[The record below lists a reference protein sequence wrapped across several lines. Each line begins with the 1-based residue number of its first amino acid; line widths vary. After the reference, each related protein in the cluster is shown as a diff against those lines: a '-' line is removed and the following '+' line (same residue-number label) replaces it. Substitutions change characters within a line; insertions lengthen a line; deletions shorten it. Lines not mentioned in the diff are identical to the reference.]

1 MKLKLENITKQYGHT
16 FAVDH
21 LNATLSHGIIGLL
34 GANGS
39 GKTTLLRIIVGVLM
53 QDEGNVYFGDINIE
67 NKKEEYLSQIGY
79 MPQYLG
85 MYPTFRV
92 DEFLHYMGAI
102 KGLTKDYTEK
112 RINELLP
119 KLHLENERKKK
130 VKALSGGMR
139 QRLGIAQALLNDPAF
154 LILDEPTAGLDPKE
168 RNQFSRLLS
177 ELSREKIILLS
188 THIVSD
194 VEAIADKIMIMKKG
208 SILAYDTPQILLNK
222 IEGMV
227 KECFITTDQLKQL
240 QSQYVVC
247 SQKTR
252 ADGIMVRYIDKEN
265 KGQGD
270 TVEATLNDLYLY
282 FLRRK
287 TNETLSI

>member
-16 FAVDH
+16 LAVDH
-21 LNATLSHGIIGLL
+21 LNATLSPGIIGLL

-79 MPQYLG
+79 MPQHLG

-102 KGLTKDYTEK
+102 KGLTKAYTEK

-208 SILAYDTPQILLNK
+208 SVLAYDTPQTLLNT

-227 KECFITTDQLKQL
+227 KECLVTAEQLKQW
-240 QSQYVVC
+240 QSQYIIC

-265 KGQGD
+265 NGQGD

-282 FLRRK
+282 FFEEE
-287 TNETLSI
+287 NE

>member
-16 FAVDH
+16 LAVDH
-21 LNATLSHGIIGLL
+21 LNATLSPGIIGLL

-79 MPQYLG
+79 MPQHLG

-102 KGLTKDYTEK
+102 KGLTKAYTEK

-208 SILAYDTPQILLNK
+208 SVLAYDTPQTLLNT

-227 KECFITTDQLKQL
+227 KECLVTAEQLKQW
-240 QSQYVVC
+240 QSQYVIC

-265 KGQGD
+265 NRLGD

-282 FLRRK
+282 FFEEE
-287 TNETLSI
+287 NE

>member
-1 MKLKLENITKQYGHT
+1 MKLKLENITKQYGRT
-16 FAVDH
+16 LAVDH
-21 LNATLSHGIIGLL
+21 LNATLSPGIIGLL

-79 MPQYLG
+79 MPQHLG

-102 KGLTKDYTEK
+102 KGLTKAYTEK

-208 SILAYDTPQILLNK
+208 SVLAYDTPQILLNT

-227 KECFITTDQLKQL
+227 KECLVTAEQLKQW
-240 QSQYVVC
+240 QSQYVIC

-265 KGQGD
+265 KGAGNI
-270 TVEATLNDLYLY
+270 VEATLNDLYLY
-282 FLRRK
+282 FFEEE
-287 TNETLSI
+287 NE

>member
-16 FAVDH
+16 LAVDH
-21 LNATLSHGIIGLL
+21 LNATLSPGIIGLL

-79 MPQYLG
+79 MPQHLG

-102 KGLTKDYTEK
+102 KGLTKAYTEK

-208 SILAYDTPQILLNK
+208 SVLAYDTPQTLLNT

-227 KECFITTDQLKQL
+227 KECLVTAEQLKQW
-240 QSQYVVC
+240 QSQYMIC

-252 ADGIMVRYIDKEN
+252 ADSIMVRYIDKEN
-265 KGQGD
+265 NGQGD

-282 FLRRK
+282 FFEEE
-287 TNETLSI
+287 NE

>member
-16 FAVDH
+16 LAVDH
-21 LNATLSHGIIGLL
+21 LNATLSPGIIGLL

-79 MPQYLG
+79 MPQHLG

-102 KGLTKDYTEK
+102 KGLTKAFTEK

-208 SILAYDTPQILLNK
+208 SVLAYDTPQTLLNT

-227 KECFITTDQLKQL
+227 KECLVTAEQLKQW
-240 QSQYVVC
+240 QSQYVIC

-265 KGQGD
+265 NRLGD

-282 FLRRK
+282 FFEEE
-287 TNETLSI
+287 NE

>member
-1 MKLKLENITKQYGHT
+1 MKLKLENITKQYGRT
-16 FAVDH
+16 LAVDH
-21 LNATLSHGIIGLL
+21 LNATLSPGIIGLL

-79 MPQYLG
+79 MPQHLG

-102 KGLTKDYTEK
+102 KGLTKAYTEK

-208 SILAYDTPQILLNK
+208 SVLAYDTPQILLNT

-227 KECFITTDQLKQL
+227 KECLVTAEQLKQW
-240 QSQYVVC
+240 QSQYVIC

-252 ADGIMVRYIDKEN
+252 PDGIMIRYIDKEN
-265 KGQGD
+265 KGAGD
-270 TVEATLNDLYLY
+270 IVEATLNDLYLY
-282 FLRRK
+282 FFEEE
-287 TNETLSI
+287 NE

>member
-16 FAVDH
+16 LAVDH
-21 LNATLSHGIIGLL
+21 LNATLSPGIIGLL

-79 MPQYLG
+79 MPQHLG

-102 KGLTKDYTEK
+102 KGLTKAYTEK

-208 SILAYDTPQILLNK
+208 SVLAYDTPQTLLNT

-227 KECFITTDQLKQL
+227 KECLVTAEQLKQW
-240 QSQYVVC
+240 QSQYVIC

-265 KGQGD
+265 NGQGD

-282 FLRRK
+282 FFEEE
-287 TNETLSI
+287 NE

>member
-1 MKLKLENITKQYGHT
+1 MKLKLENITKQYGRT
-16 FAVDH
+16 LAVDH
-21 LNATLSHGIIGLL
+21 LNATLSPGIIGLL

-39 GKTTLLRIIVGVLM
+39 GKTTLLRIIVGVLL

-79 MPQYLG
+79 MPQHLG

-102 KGLTKDYTEK
+102 KGLTKAYTEK

-208 SILAYDTPQILLNK
+208 SVLAYDAPQILLNT
-222 IEGMV
+222 IDGMV
-227 KECFITTDQLKQL
+227 KECLVTTEQLKQW
-240 QSQYVVC
+240 QSQYVIC

-265 KGQGD
+265 KGQGEA
-270 TVEATLNDLYLY
+270 VEATLNDLYLY
-282 FLRRK
+282 FFEEE
-287 TNETLSI
+287 NE

>member
-21 LNATLSHGIIGLL
+21 LNATLSPGIIGLL

-282 FLRRK
+282 FFEEE
-287 TNETLSI
+287 NE

>member
-1 MKLKLENITKQYGHT
+1 MKLKLENITKQYGRT
-16 FAVDH
+16 LAVDH
-21 LNATLSHGIIGLL
+21 LNATLSPGIIGLL

-79 MPQYLG
+79 MPQHLG

-102 KGLTKDYTEK
+102 KGLTKAYTEK

-208 SILAYDTPQILLNK
+208 SVLAYDTPQILLNT

-227 KECFITTDQLKQL
+227 KECLVTAEQLKQW
-240 QSQYVVC
+240 QSQYVIC

-252 ADGIMVRYIDKEN
+252 PDGIMIRY
-265 KGQGD
+265 
-270 TVEATLNDLYLY
+270 TVA
-282 FLRRK
+282 
-287 TNETLSI
+287 

>member
-1 MKLKLENITKQYGHT
+1 MNLKLENITKQYGRT
-16 FAVDH
+16 LAVNH
-21 LNATLSHGIIGLL
+21 LNATLSPGIIGLL

-53 QDEGNVYFGDINIE
+53 QDEGNVCFGDINIE

-79 MPQYLG
+79 MPQHLG

-92 DEFLHYMGAI
+92 DEFLYYMGAI
-102 KGLTKDYTEK
+102 KGLTKAYTEK

-208 SILAYDTPQILLNK
+208 SILAYDTPQILLK
-222 IEGMV
+222 TIEGMV
-227 KECFITTDQLKQL
+227 KECVVRQNEWKHW
-240 QSQYVVC
+240 QSQAVIC

-252 ADGIMVRYIDKEN
+252 GDGIMVRYIDKEN
-265 KGQGD
+265 KGQGEV
-270 TVEATLNDLYLY
+270 VEATLNDLYLY
-282 FLRRK
+282 FFEEG
-287 TNETLSI
+287 NE

>member
-1 MKLKLENITKQYGHT
+1 MNLKLENITKQYGRT
-16 FAVDH
+16 LAVNH
-21 LNATLSHGIIGLL
+21 LNATLSPGIIGLL

-53 QDEGNVYFGDINIE
+53 QDEGNVCFGDINIE

-79 MPQYLG
+79 MPQHLG

-92 DEFLHYMGAI
+92 DEFLYYMGAI
-102 KGLTKDYTEK
+102 KGLTKAYTEK

-208 SILAYDTPQILLNK
+208 SILAYDTPQILLK
-222 IEGMV
+222 TIEGMV
-227 KECFITTDQLKQL
+227 KECVV
-240 QSQYVVC
+240 SQNKWKHWQFQAVIC

-252 ADGIMVRYIDKEN
+252 GDGIMVRYIDKEN
-265 KGQGD
+265 KGQGEV
-270 TVEATLNDLYLY
+270 VEATLNDLYLY
-282 FLRRK
+282 FFEEG
-287 TNETLSI
+287 NE

>member
-16 FAVDH
+16 LAVDH
-21 LNATLSHGIIGLL
+21 LNATLSPGIIGLL

-79 MPQYLG
+79 MPQHLG

-102 KGLTKDYTEK
+102 KGLTKAYTEK

-208 SILAYDTPQILLNK
+208 SVLANDTPQTLLNTN
-222 IEGMV
+222 EGMV
-227 KECFITTDQLKQL
+227 KECLVTAEQLKQW
-240 QSQYVVC
+240 QSQYIIC

-265 KGQGD
+265 NGQGD

-282 FLRRK
+282 FFEEE
-287 TNETLSI
+287 NE

>member
-16 FAVDH
+16 LAVDH
-21 LNATLSHGIIGLL
+21 LNATLSPGIIGLL

-53 QDEGNVYFGDINIE
+53 QDEGNVYFGNINIE

-79 MPQYLG
+79 MPQHLG

-102 KGLTKDYTEK
+102 KGLTKAYTEK

-119 KLHLENERKKK
+119 KLHLENERKNK

-208 SILAYDTPQILLNK
+208 SVLAYDTPQTLLNT

-227 KECFITTDQLKQL
+227 KECLVTAEQLKQW
-240 QSQYVVC
+240 QSQYVIC

-265 KGQGD
+265 NGQGD

-282 FLRRK
+282 FFEEE
-287 TNETLSI
+287 NE